1 MALGL
6 AAGMLRFK
14 RLNFR
19 EFLRLVALVVVL
31 GCAPV
36 SAEAS
41 PLLDRWEDLRAQD
54 LRVSSVAYRLSLAS
68 TPFCPNSLAPQ
79 PGFILHSIEQY
90 DAGDRQGAADR
101 FGLGDNFGVMAV
113 VPGSPAHR
121 AGLAANDQLVSVNE
135 RALRVLHASSGTMA
149 TRDAVAMAQLVLSEE
164 MAKGAVILRVSRPS
178 GLEDVRFTAEI
189 GCALNIEL
197 ATGGEANAW
206 ADGHSIV
213 ISAGIV
219 AKCSN
224 DSDLALVIAHEL
236 AHNLLDHSQTQT
248 AAGLKGLPVQLT
260 GTALANRRANEE
272 EADRLAVRL
281 AKASGFDL
289 TDALVFMAALLGANG
304 PDSASGTHP
313 TTARRLALLR
323 AEIEAA
329 G

>member
-1 MALGL
+1 
-6 AAGMLRFK
+6 MLRF
-14 RLNFR
+14 RSRNFR
-19 EFLRLVALVVVL
+19 EFRRLVALIVVL

-36 SAEAS
+36 PAAAS
-41 PLLDRWEDLRAQD
+41 PSLDRWESLRAQD
-54 LRVSSVAYRLSLAS
+54 LRVSSVAYRLSLANARL
-68 TPFCPNSLAPQ
+68 CPNSLAPQ
-79 PGFILHSIEQY
+79 LGFILHSIEQY

-121 AGLAANDQLVSVNE
+121 AGLAANDQLVSVNG
-135 RALRVLHASSGTMA
+135 RALRVLHTSFGAMP

-164 MAKGAVILRVSRPS
+164 MAKGAVILRVSRSS
-178 GLEDVRFTAEI
+178 GLEDVRFTAES

-206 ADGHSIV
+206 ADGQSIV

-224 DSDLALVIAHEL
+224 DGDLALVIAHEL
-236 AHNLLDHSQTQT
+236 AHNLLHHSQTQT
-248 AAGLKGLPVQLT
+248 AAGSKGLP
-260 GTALANRRANEE
+260 GTALAKSRANEE

-289 TDALVFMAALLGANG
+289 TDALGFIAALLDANG

-323 AEIEAA
+323 AEIAAA